1 LAWRVSILTVV
12 SHGFPQSHQATAEIV
27 LQIRPKLLPSTPFPF
42 HCSLVIP
49 SFSALLP

>member
-1 LAWRVSILTVV
+1 LAWRLSILTGV
-12 SHGFPQSHQATAEIV
+12 SRGFPHSLQTTAEIV

-49 SFSALLP
+49 SFNALLS